1 MVLGGTEVHL
11 GQAGRVRIVDQH
23 SLTSEP
29 ITEQLLGVHSDPRR
43 VQIRDHWDAAVHDG
57 GGYGDADRTVT
68 ELVGELLDDLSH
80 HVRAGLRGGLL
91 RGWDAETVRTQGT
104 GREVD
109 GGTLDAGSADVNT
122 EYRLGC

>member
-1 MVLGGTEVHL
+1 M
-11 GQAGRVRIVDQH
+11 
-23 SLTSEP
+23 
-29 ITEQLLGVHSDPRR
+29 
-43 VQIRDHWDAAVHDG
+43 HDG
-57 GGYGDADRTVT
+57 CGYGDADRTVT

-91 RGWDAETVRTQGT
+91 RGWDAGTVRTQGT